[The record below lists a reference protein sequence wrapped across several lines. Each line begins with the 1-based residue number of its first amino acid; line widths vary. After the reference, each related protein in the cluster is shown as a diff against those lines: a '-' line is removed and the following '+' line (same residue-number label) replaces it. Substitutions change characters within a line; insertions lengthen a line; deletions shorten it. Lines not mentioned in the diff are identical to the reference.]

1 VGAPGLQEG
10 GFAGDAAVCS
20 AKKMWV
26 KISSLG
32 QRAGGEG
39 ELDRR
44 TVAAG
49 QNVFGTRETE
59 PQNLAALDKNVRAPE
74 KSKMRTHATY

>member
-1 VGAPGLQEG
+1 MRRIGAFPVCDNPGAE
-10 GFAGDAAVCS
+10 CPR
-20 AKKMWV
+20 
-26 KISSLG
+26 SLG